1 MHYPLM
7 AGIANWVQDVIDRL
21 GYVGVA
27 VLIALENLFP
37 PIPSELILPLTGF
50 LAGQGRMW
58 LPAAVLA
65 ATIGSVVGALALYG
79 LGAWWG
85 EERLRRIV
93 DRYGRYLL
101 LSEKDLDRAIDWFND
116 HGGRAVL
123 IGRLAPVVRSLVS
136 IPAGVARMHLGAFVL
151 YTVIGSAIWNSVLIG
166 LGWWLGDRW
175 ELVEDYMTYV
185 QIVVI
190 AAIVAVIARFIWK
203 RKRGA
208 GST

>member
-1 MHYPLM
+1 M

-50 LAGQGRMW
+50 FAGQGRMW

-85 EERLRRIV
+85 EERLRQIV

-101 LSEKDLDRAIDWFND
+101 LSEKDLDRAIGWFND

-136 IPAGVARMHLGAFVL
+136 IPAGIERMNIGAFVL
-151 YTVIGSAIWNSVLIG
+151 YTAIGSAIWNSVLIG

-175 ELVEDYMTYV
+175 EEVEKYANYL
-185 QIVVI
+185 QYVVI

-203 RKRGA
+203 RKKGA

>member
-1 MHYPLM
+1 MS
-7 AGIANWVQDVIDRL
+7 AIGTWAQDVIDRL

-27 VLIALENLFP
+27 VLIALESLFP

-65 ATIGSVVGALALYG
+65 ATIGSVTGALALYG

-85 EERLRRIV
+85 EERLRQIV

-101 LSEKDLDRAIDWFND
+101 LSEKDLDRAIRWFND

-136 IPAGVARMHLGAFVL
+136 IPAGIERMNLGMFVL
-151 YTVIGSAIWNSVLIG
+151 YTAIGSAIWNSVLIG

-175 ELVEDYMTYV
+175 EEVENYANYL
-185 QIVVI
+185 QYVVI
-190 AAIVAVIARFIWK
+190 AAIVAVIARFVWK
-203 RKRGA
+203 RKKLRE
-208 GST
+208 ST